1 MTDNLQGQNDKII
14 NNIKSLQ
21 TSEMKLYNSLENQ
34 SLQADQKQ
42 QIIEKINQI
51 SDMKINLYQT
61 LKDNYSNYQQ
71 DVSSSRNFIN
81 EQMIAIDVIENE
93 LNDSKRR
100 LHLLEAQKIN
110 KIRLVE
116 INTYYGKQ
124 YNSHKKIMKIIFIM
138 CIPILIL
145 TILGNKGII
154 PSKLSGLLTGV
165 IIIIGAFIIGAKI
178 IELSNKDNM
187 NYDEY
192 DWYFDKE
199 NATTDTSET
208 TTTSGPWDT
217 PTYTCVGAECCNEN
231 NIYDSTQNMCILDTG
246 YNTTSTTD
254 NTDTTDTTDTSEE
267 AFVSGVLSKYAYV
280 ANNPTTRLHR
290 NVRAYNY

>member
-1 MTDNLQGQNDKII
+1 
-14 NNIKSLQ
+14 
-21 TSEMKLYNSLENQ
+21 MKLYNSLENQ
-34 SLQADQKQ
+34 SLQSDQKE
-42 QIIEKINQI
+42 QIIERINQV
-51 SDMKINLYQT
+51 SAMRINLYQT

-71 DVSSSRNFIN
+71 DVSSSRNSIN
-81 EQMIAIDVIENE
+81 QQMIAIDVIENE

-100 LHLLEAQKIN
+100 LHLLESQKID
-110 KIRLVE
+110 KMRLIE

-124 YNSHKKIMKIIFIM
+124 YNAHKDIMKIVFII

-145 TILGNKGII
+145 TILGNKGIL
-154 PSKLSGLLTGV
+154 PSKLTGILTGV
-165 IIIIGAFIIGAKI
+165 IIIIAAFIIGAKI

-199 NATTDTSET
+199 SAPTNTSET
-208 TTTSGPWDT
+208 TVTTTTTGPWDT

-231 NIYDSTQNMCILDTG
+231 SIYDSTQNMCILNTG
-246 YNTTSTTD
+246 YNSTSTTD
-254 NTDTTDTTDTSEE
+254 TTSEE

-290 NVRAYNY
+290 NVKSYNA

>member
-1 MTDNLQGQNDKII
+1 MTDNLQGQNDQII

-21 TSEMKLYNSLENQ
+21 ATEMKLYNSLENQ
-34 SLQADQKQ
+34 SLQADQKEH
-42 QIIEKINQI
+42 IIEKINQI
-51 SDMKINLYQT
+51 SDMKINLYQS

-71 DVSSSRNFIN
+71 DVSSSRDSMN
-81 EQMIAIDVIENE
+81 EQMITIDVIENE
-93 LNDSKRR
+93 LKDSKRR
-100 LHLLEAQKIN
+100 LRLLEAQKIN
-110 KIRLVE
+110 KMRLVE

-124 YNSHKKIMKIIFIM
+124 YNSHKEIMKIVFII

-145 TILGNKGII
+145 TILGNKGIL

-178 IELSNKDNM
+178 IELYNKDNM

-192 DWYFDKE
+192 NWYFDKDS
-199 NATTDTSET
+199 APTSSTETT
-208 TTTSGPWDT
+208 TTTSGPWET
-217 PTYTCVGAECCNEN
+217 RTFTCVGAECCDEN
-231 NIYDSTQNMCILDTG
+231 NIYDSTQNMCIP
-246 YNTTSTTD
+246 NTDYDSTT
-254 NTDTTDTTDTSEE
+254 TTEE

-290 NVRAYNY
+290 NIKAYNY